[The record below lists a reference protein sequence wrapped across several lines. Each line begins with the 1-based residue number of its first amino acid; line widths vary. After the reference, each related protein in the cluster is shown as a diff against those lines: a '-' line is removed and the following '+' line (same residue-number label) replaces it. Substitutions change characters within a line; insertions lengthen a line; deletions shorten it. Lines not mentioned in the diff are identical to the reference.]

1 MNRAMAFIS
10 DLMEKRETIEDARK
24 DTHNFVQSR
33 RVRELI
39 QYSGVKAHLLT
50 RANNTEL
57 ERFSWNEKI
66 LKFGE

>member
-24 DTHNFVQSR
+24 DTHNFVQSQ

-39 QYSGVKAHLLT
+39 QYSGEKAQLLT
-50 RANNTEL
+50 NANSIEV
-57 ERFSWNEKI
+57 ERFFYNEKM
-66 LKFGE
+66 LKVGE

>member
-24 DTHNFVQSR
+24 DTHNFVQSQ

-39 QYSGVKAHLLT
+39 QYSGVKAQLLK
-50 RANNTEL
+50 RANNIQL
-57 ERFSWNEKI
+57 ESFSWNEKI
-66 LKFGE
+66 LKVGE

>member
-24 DTHNFVQSR
+24 DTHNFVQSQ

-39 QYSGVKAHLLT
+39 QYSGTKAQLLT
-50 RANNTEL
+50 NANRIDL
-57 ERFSWNEKI
+57 KRFLFNEKK
-66 LKFGE
+66 LYVGK